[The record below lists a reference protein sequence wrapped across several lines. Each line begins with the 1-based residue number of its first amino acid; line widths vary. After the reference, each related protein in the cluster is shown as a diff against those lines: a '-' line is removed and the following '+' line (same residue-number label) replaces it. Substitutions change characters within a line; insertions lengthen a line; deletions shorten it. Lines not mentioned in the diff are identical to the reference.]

1 MSDLSQLFIDQ
12 QNKVGLYVDT
22 IKANTFTANNLVG
35 LQTVRANNV
44 FLPSTFSNINPNK
57 EQQPMIIGIDSY
69 NTDSTQITTS
79 LYQKP
84 FFSVQGDS
92 TAQIITSGGT
102 YQITFQNQVI
112 VQKNVGSFSGGTLQ
126 LPISGYYRFTYSVS
140 KAWASGNTEG
150 VCDFFI
156 SVNADIGGNVQ
167 GVKSLLSSASAGQ
180 GVVSDSFIALI
191 NGQPNKIVFGIF
203 TDVTGTIALTYPTLT
218 AELIS
223 PYTN

>member
-22 IKANTFTANNLVG
+22 VK
-35 LQTVRANNV
+35 ANNV

-84 FFSVQGDS
+84 FCSVQGDD
-92 TAQIITSGGT
+92 TPQIITAGGT

-112 VQKNVGSFSGGTLQ
+112 IEKNVGIFSGGTLE

-140 KAWASGNTEG
+140 KSWAAGNTES
-150 VCDFFI
+150 VCSFFV
-156 SVNADIGGNVQ
+156 SVNANIGGNVQ
-167 GVKSLLSSASAGQ
+167 GVKSLLSSAAAGQ

-223 PYTN
+223 PYTA